1 MVASCNFKE
10 GAATQSLNARYDWHE
25 LVCLEYARMHAKY
38 VLETEGLM
46 VLSSR
51 LLRRLVREDQ
61 LCASEDDVFRAVLRW
76 ASYRVDRQG
85 ELATLWGDAS
95 VVKHA
100 NMSSVCNN
108 VSVDESVNVSLVS
121 AASGDD
127 AAGGGEEGEGDADGR
142 ETVEDRKVA
151 AERMKE
157 ARVRERRRAA
167 KIKRELKQAEI
178 LELLRFP
185 IMSPYF
191 FHHIVEPSQV
201 GAPRLL
207 CWSVW
212 GVGCVCTRARVRWSA
227 CLHARLFASV
237 YAPRKSRCVL
247 RVQLKLLGH
256 LSGGAITAAPRALSV
271 PPCLAELLASQRPP
285 PSPAPA
291 LGWQGLLRLL

>member
-207 CWSVW
+207 CW
-212 GVGCVCTRARVRWSA
+212 CVCVALAAVCMRARAREMVRMPACASVCIGLRAKEESMRIASAAEAAGAPVRWCHHGCSSSA
-227 CLHARLFASV
+227 ISTTM
-237 YAPRKSRCVL
+237 PR
-247 RVQLKLLGH
+247 
-256 LSGGAITAAPRALSV
+256 
-271 PPCLAELLASQRPP
+271 
-285 PSPAPA
+285 
-291 LGWQGLLRLL
+291 